1 LEQREQNLANV
12 QFVAEGCALA
22 KCESD
27 DLPLGREH
35 PLFYNFLQ
43 AGDFMSNLENARK
56 IINEVDVQLA
66 ALFEKRME
74 AVKMVA
80 EYKKQNNL
88 PIFDE
93 NREKEV
99 CKKEIEYIKNDE
111 LKPYYLEFIQCLMNI
126 SKKFQRNIM

>member
-1 LEQREQNLANV
+1 
-12 QFVAEGCALA
+12 
-22 KCESD
+22 
-27 DLPLGREH
+27 
-35 PLFYNFLQ
+35 
-43 AGDFMSNLENARK
+43 MSNLENARK

-88 PIFDE
+88 PVFDE
-93 NREKEV
+93 NREKEI

-111 LKPYYLEFIQCLMNI
+111 LKSYYLEFIQSLMDI

>member
-1 LEQREQNLANV
+1 MGKLE
-12 QFVAEGCALA
+12 
-22 KCESD
+22 D
-27 DLPLGREH
+27 
-35 PLFYNFLQ
+35 
-43 AGDFMSNLENARK
+43 ARK
-56 IINEVDVQLA
+56 SINNIDAEMA

-93 NREKEV
+93 NREKEI

-111 LKPYYLEFIQCLMNI
+111 LKPYYLEFIQCLMDI

>member
-1 LEQREQNLANV
+1 M
-12 QFVAEGCALA
+12 AEGCALA

-27 DLPLGREH
+27 DLPFGREH

-88 PIFDE
+88 PVFDE
-93 NREKEV
+93 NREKEI

-111 LKPYYLEFIQCLMNI
+111 LKSYYLEFIQCLMDI

>member
-1 LEQREQNLANV
+1 
-12 QFVAEGCALA
+12 
-22 KCESD
+22 
-27 DLPLGREH
+27 
-35 PLFYNFLQ
+35 
-43 AGDFMSNLENARK
+43 MSNLENARK

-93 NREKEV
+93 NREKEI

-111 LKPYYLEFIQCLMNI
+111 LKSYYLEFIQSLMDI

>member
-1 LEQREQNLANV
+1 
-12 QFVAEGCALA
+12 
-22 KCESD
+22 
-27 DLPLGREH
+27 
-35 PLFYNFLQ
+35 
-43 AGDFMSNLENARK
+43 MSNLENARK

-93 NREKEV
+93 NREKEI

-111 LKPYYLEFIQCLMNI
+111 IKPYYLEFIQCLMDI

>member
-1 LEQREQNLANV
+1 
-12 QFVAEGCALA
+12 
-22 KCESD
+22 
-27 DLPLGREH
+27 
-35 PLFYNFLQ
+35 
-43 AGDFMSNLENARK
+43 MSNLENARK

-93 NREKEV
+93 NREKEI
-99 CKKEIEYIKNDE
+99 CKKEIEYIKKDE
-111 LKPYYLEFIQCLMNI
+111 LKPYYLEFIQCLMDI

>member
-1 LEQREQNLANV
+1 M
-12 QFVAEGCALA
+12 
-22 KCESD
+22 
-27 DLPLGREH
+27 
-35 PLFYNFLQ
+35 Y
-43 AGDFMSNLENARK
+43 NLENARK

-93 NREKEV
+93 NREKEI

-111 LKPYYLEFIQCLMNI
+111 LKPYYLEFIQCLMDI

>member
-1 LEQREQNLANV
+1 
-12 QFVAEGCALA
+12 
-22 KCESD
+22 
-27 DLPLGREH
+27 
-35 PLFYNFLQ
+35 
-43 AGDFMSNLENARK
+43 MSNLENARK

-80 EYKKQNNL
+80 DYNKQNNL

-93 NREKEV
+93 NREKEI

-111 LKPYYLEFIQCLMNI
+111 LKSYYLEFIQCLMDI